1 MTTHD
6 GHPRGGHRPTVGGP
20 RVALREHFHQA
31 AWDEP
36 LIVTLGRPGR
46 RGVLPPDAGAEI
58 RGIVGDVTA
67 DLPAALRR
75 REPPDLPE
83 LSQSEVVRHYT
94 RLSQMVLANN
104 VAVNLGLG
112 TTTMKYNPLVNE
124 ALTRSPKLAELH
136 PGQDDSTIQGI
147 LEILYRFGRILAEIS
162 GMARFTF
169 QPAGGTQGILANALM
184 IRAYHDSRGE
194 AAQRDEIITTIFS
207 HPANAAAPAT
217 IGFKVI
223 TLYPGPQGYP
233 ALDALKRAVGERTAG
248 LMITNPEDTG
258 IFNPQI
264 ADFVRVVHEAGGL
277 CAYDQANANGIL
289 GVTRARDAGFDLCQ
303 FNLHK
308 TFSVPHG
315 CMGGAVGA
323 SGVREDLV
331 PFLPAPTVEFD
342 GSRYY
347 LDDQRP
353 ASVGAVRSPLGN
365 IHSVVKSYAWVMA
378 LGAEGLREVAHMA
391 VLNNNYLARKVTAI
405 RGASL
410 SFAHENSSRRLEQAR
425 YSWEELAAETGV
437 HTTDVHNRMIDFG
450 VQGYFTSHHPWLVPE
465 PFTLEPAETYSQEE
479 LDEFAAVLERVAGEA
494 YSDPELVKRA
504 PHRSTAASPLPGAEK
519 RPAMTWRAFLAMGA
533 DERGAPGDAP
543 GADDSGRDAQDG
555 S

>member
-1 MTTHD
+1 MKTLD
-6 GHPRGGHRPTVGGP
+6 GHRRGAPGSAVGDHRVP
-20 RVALREHFHQA
+20 LREHFHQA

-46 RGVLPPDAGAEI
+46 RGVLPPDAGPEI
-58 RGIVGDVTA
+58 RDAVGDVTA
-67 DLPAALRR
+67 EVPAALRR
-75 REPPDLPE
+75 TEPPDLPE

-112 TTTMKYNPLVNE
+112 TTTMKYNPLINE

-136 PGQDDSTIQGI
+136 PSQDDSTLQGI
-147 LEILYRFGRILAEIS
+147 LEILYRFGLILAEIS

-184 IRAYHDSRGE
+184 IRAYHASRGE

-217 IGFKVI
+217 IGYKVV
-223 TLYPGPQGYP
+223 TLYPGPRGLP
-233 ALDALKRAVGERTAG
+233 DLDALKRAVSERTAG

-258 IFNPQI
+258 IFNPDI
-264 ADFVRVVHEAGGL
+264 AEFVRVVHEAGGL
-277 CAYDQANANGIL
+277 CHYDQANANGIL
-289 GVTRARDAGFDLCQ
+289 GVTRARDAGFDMCQ

-347 LDDQRP
+347 LDDHRP

-365 IHSVVKSYAWVMA
+365 IHSVVKSYAWIMA

-391 VLNNNYLARKVTAI
+391 VLNNNYLARKVAAI

-410 SFAHENSSRRLEQAR
+410 SFGEENASRRLEQAR
-425 YSWEELAAETGV
+425 YSWEELAAETGI
-437 HTTDVHNRMIDFG
+437 HTADVHNRMIDFG

-465 PFTLEPAETYSQEE
+465 PFTLEPAESASQEE

-494 YSDPELVKRA
+494 YSDPELVRRA
-504 PHRSTAASPLPGAEK
+504 PHRSTAPPPLPGAEK

-533 DERGAPGDAP
+533 DERGAPGGNH
-543 GADDSGRDAQDG
+543 GADDGGRDAQDG
-555 S
+555 G

>member
-1 MTTHD
+1 MNVTDRRSTGTSPAD
-6 GHPRGGHRPTVGGP
+6 ETRAPVR
-20 RVALREHFHQA
+20 LREHFHQA

-36 LIVTLGRPGR
+36 LIVTMGRRGR
-46 RGVLPPDAGAEI
+46 RGVLPPRSDTVITERI
-58 RGIVGDVTA
+58 GDVSA
-67 DLPAALRR
+67 EVPAALRR
-75 REPPDLPE
+75 REPPVLPE

-112 TTTMKYNPLVNE
+112 TTTMKYNPLINE

-136 PGQDDSTIQGI
+136 PAQDESTLQGI
-147 LEILYRFGRILAEIS
+147 LEILYRFSAILAEVS

-184 IRAYHDSRGE
+184 IRAYHASRGE

-217 IGFKVI
+217 VGYKVV

-233 ALDALKRAVGERTAG
+233 ELDALKEAVSERTAG

-258 IFNPQI
+258 IFNPHI
-264 ADFVRVVHEAGGL
+264 AEFVRVVHEAGGL
-277 CAYDQANANGIL
+277 CHYDQANANGIL

-342 GSRYY
+342 GTRYY
-347 LDDQRP
+347 LDDDRP
-353 ASVGAVRSPLGN
+353 QSVGSVRAPLGN

-378 LGAEGLREVAHMA
+378 LGAEGLREVAHQS
-391 VLNNNYLARKVTAI
+391 VLNNNYLARKVGAI
-405 RGASL
+405 RGASI
-410 SFAHENSSRRLEQAR
+410 SFAEDNPTRRLEQVR
-425 YSWEELAAETGV
+425 YSWERLAAETGV
-437 HTTDVHNRMIDFG
+437 HTTDIHNRMIDFG

-465 PFTLEPAETYSQEE
+465 PFTLEPAESYSQEE

-494 YSDPELVKRA
+494 YSDPELVKGA
-504 PHRSTAASPLPGAEK
+504 PHRSTAAAPLPGAE
-519 RPAMTWRAFLAMGA
+519 RQPAMTWRAFQAT
-533 DERGAPGDAP
+533 RGGT
-543 GADDSGRDAQDG
+543 
-555 S
+555 

>member
-1 MTTHD
+1 MNAND
-6 GHPRGGHRPTVGGP
+6 GRPPGADRTADGRPAVP
-20 RVALREHFHQA
+20 LREHFHQA

-46 RGVLPPDAGAEI
+46 RGVIPPDAGEVI
-58 RGIVGDVTA
+58 RSRVGDVLA
-67 DLPAALRR
+67 DTPAALRR
-75 REPPDLPE
+75 REPPALPE
-83 LSQSEVVRHYT
+83 LSQPEVVRHYT

-136 PGQDDSTIQGI
+136 PAQDDSTVQGI
-147 LEILYRFGRILAEIS
+147 LEILYRFGEILAEIS

-184 IRAYHDSRGE
+184 VRAYHASRGE
-194 AAQRDEIITTIFS
+194 AAQRDEIVTTIFS

-223 TLYPGPQGYP
+223 TLYPGPKGYP
-233 ALDALKRAVGERTAG
+233 ELDALTRAVSERTAG

-258 IFNPQI
+258 IFNPRI

-289 GVTRARDAGFDLCQ
+289 GVTRARDAGFDMCQ

-323 SGVREDLV
+323 TGVREELV
-331 PFLPAPTVEFD
+331 PFLLAPTVEFD

-347 LDDQRP
+347 LDDRRP
-353 ASVGAVRSPLGN
+353 ASVGAVRSALGN
-365 IHSVVKSYAWVMA
+365 VHSVVKSYAWVMS
-378 LGAEGLREVAHMA
+378 LGAEGLRKVAHMA
-391 VLNNNYLARKVTAI
+391 VLNNNYLARKVTSI

-410 SFAHENSSRRLEQAR
+410 SFADENPSRRLEQAR
-425 YSWEELAAETGV
+425 YSWEALAAETGV
-437 HTTDVHNRMIDFG
+437 HTMDVHNRMIDFG

-465 PFTLEPAETYSQEE
+465 PFTLEPAESSTREE
-479 LDEFAAVLERVAGEA
+479 LDEFAAVLERIADEA

-504 PHRSTAASPLPGAEK
+504 PHRSTAATPLPGAEK
-519 RPAMTWRAFLAMGA
+519 RPAMTWRAFLKMRDG
-533 DERGAPGDAP
+533 DRGAPG
-543 GADDSGRDAQDG
+543 GVHNGDDGGRDAQDG
-555 S
+555 R

>member
-1 MTTHD
+1 MTV
-6 GHPRGGHRPTVGGP
+6 PV
-20 RVALREHFHQA
+20 REHFHQA

-46 RGVLPPDAGAEI
+46 RGVLPPDAGTEV
-58 RGIVGDVTA
+58 RERVGDVNREI
-67 DLPAALRR
+67 PAALRR
-75 REPPDLPE
+75 QTPPVLPE
-83 LSQSEVVRHYT
+83 LSQPEVLRHYT

-104 VAVNLGLG
+104 VATNLGLG

-124 ALTRSPKLAELH
+124 AITRSPKLAELH
-136 PGQDDSTIQGI
+136 PDQDDSTLQGI
-147 LEILYRFGRILAEIS
+147 LEILYRFERILAEIS

-184 IRAYHDSRGE
+184 IRAYHAARGDT
-194 AAQRDEIITTIFS
+194 QRDEIITTIFS

-217 IGFKVI
+217 IGYKVV
-223 TLYPGPQGYP
+223 TLYPGPEGLP
-233 ALDALKRAVGERTAG
+233 ELDALRRAVSERTAG

-258 IFNPQI
+258 IFNPHI

-277 CAYDQANANGIL
+277 CHYDQANANGIL

-347 LDDQRP
+347 LDHDRP
-353 ASVGAVRSPLGN
+353 ASVGAVRSTLGN

-378 LGAEGLREVAHMA
+378 LGAEGLRDVAHMA
-391 VLNNNYLARKVTAI
+391 VLNNNYLARRVTAI

-410 SFAHENSSRRLEQAR
+410 SFGEENPSRRLEQAR
-425 YSWEELAAETGV
+425 YSWERLTADTGV
-437 HTTDVHNRMIDFG
+437 HTTSVHDRMIDFG
-450 VQGYFTSHHPWLVPE
+450 VQGFFTSHHPWLVPE
-465 PFTLEPAETYSQEE
+465 PFTLEPAESASQEE

-494 YSDPELVKRA
+494 YTDPDLVRGA
-504 PHRSTAASPLPGAEK
+504 PHRSTAAPPFPGAEK
-519 RPAMTWRAFLAMGA
+519 RPAMTWRAYLAMRGDDDGTDAEAPRDDESHAGA
-533 DERGAPGDAP
+533 GGRG
-543 GADDSGRDAQDG
+543 
-555 S
+555 